1 MDVLEAVAEGTVIHL
16 RFRLDQPGVIG
27 WQLYDPSTG
36 AFLQEGEWSEITG
49 PDADLRIP
57 LPAEEG
63 AYRVQVAPVEDR
75 ARFIA
80 IDALVGAGAP
90 GGVRGGIPGMTL
102 QIGTPRVVTA
112 ASERRAR
119 LLRAVPKAF
128 LLPAR
133 SIWRNR
139 KLMRS
144 MVRRDIMA
152 RYRGSFGGTVWTF
165 LNPLLLMATYFFVFG
180 VILRTRFE
188 GDNSRT
194 GFVLYFLA
202 GMLPWLAF
210 SEAVGRSPY
219 VILEYRSFVKKIV
232 FPLETL
238 PVNLVISG
246 AVTEAFGLLIFVI
259 GLLAVRHAVPA
270 SVVWLPLL
278 LVPQILFTA
287 GLCWILAAIGVFV
300 RDLGQIIGYLL
311 TLWFFLTPICY
322 PESSLNQLPASALGL
337 LRLNPLFVLVR
348 AYRAMFLENQAPSMR
363 GVAGL
368 WIVSVAVAVMG
379 YAWFHRLRKSFAD
392 VI

>member
-1 MDVLEAVAEGTVIHL
+1 MHVSDVMAEGSVIRL
-16 RFRLDQPGVIG
+16 RFHVDQPGVIG

-36 AFLQEGEWSEITG
+36 AFLQEGEWSEVTG
-49 PDADLRIP
+49 READLRIP
-57 LPAEEG
+57 LPPEVG
-63 AYRVQVAPVEDR
+63 AYRVQVAPVKDR

-80 IDALVGAGAP
+80 IDAQVGAGVA
-90 GGVRGGIPGMTL
+90 GMTL
-102 QIGTPRVVTA
+102 AIGTPRVVTA
-112 ASERRAR
+112 ASVRRGR
-119 LLRAVPKAF
+119 ILRAVPKAF

-139 KLMRS
+139 KLMGS
-144 MVRRDIMA
+144 MVRRDILA

-180 VILRTRFE
+180 VVLHTRF
-188 GDNSRT
+188 GADTSRT

-210 SEAVGRSPY
+210 SEALGRSPW
-219 VILEYRSFVKKIV
+219 VILEHRTFVKKIV

-246 AVTEAFGLLIFVI
+246 AVTEAFGLLIFVG
-259 GLLAVRHAVPA
+259 GLLAVRGSVPA
-270 SVVWLPLL
+270 SVLWLPLL
-278 LVPQILFTA
+278 IVPQILFTA
-287 GLCWILAAIGVFV
+287 GLCWILAATGVYV
-300 RDLGQIIGYLL
+300 RDLGQITGYLL

-322 PESSLNQLPASALGL
+322 PESQLPASAVGV
-337 LRLNPLFVLVR
+337 LRFNPLFVLVK
-348 AYRAMFLENQAPSMR
+348 AYRAVFLENQAPTMW
-363 GVAGL
+363 GLAGL
-368 WIVSVAVAVMG
+368 WIVSVAVAVIG